1 MDKPTSTCATLC
13 SKRTHDRPS
22 TCAAHAHR
30 ARRGSL
36 REYGRASRGGGS
48 SREGWQG
55 WQDDLCLAPLL
66 LLLLAFLLFPFP
78 FPLLLLPLP
87 TSQPCTCTTHAHTQS
102 LSLPPPFSLFL
113 SATMGAAA
121 GGKRGES
128 QWQELSMI
136 ACAQRA
142 WAAGGQPPQVCSSY
156 CRSAPTAGLL
166 LRY

>member
-30 ARRGSL
+30 ACRGSL

-78 FPLLLLPLP
+78 FPLLLLLLLPLP
-87 TSQPCTCTTHAHTQS
+87 TSQPCTYITHAHTQS
-102 LSLPPPFSLFL
+102 LSLPPPLSLSL
-113 SATMGAAA
+113 CDYGRGSRGQGRREPVARAEHDSVCAAGLGGRRPAAA
-121 GGKRGES
+121 G
-128 QWQELSMI
+128 
-136 ACAQRA
+136 
-142 WAAGGQPPQVCSSY
+142 
-156 CRSAPTAGLL
+156 LL
-166 LRY
+166 ILL